1 MKNVNID
8 LLNESESG
16 ELTGGFSVVK
26 GEGVSETSF
35 SNGNCGTESGWF
47 NDNCGCKACGTTHQS
62 IKTHD

>member
-16 ELTGGFSVVK
+16 ELTGGFSVVE

-35 SNGNCGTESGWF
+35 SNGNC
-47 NDNCGCKACGTTHQS
+47 CKACGTTHQS

>member
-16 ELTGGFSVVK
+16 ELTGGFSVVE

-35 SNGNCGTESGWF
+35 LTEIVERNLDGLTIIVVVRLVEQHISL
-47 NDNCGCKACGTTHQS
+47 
-62 IKTHD
+62 

>member
-16 ELTGGFSVVK
+16 ELTGGFSVVE
-26 GEGVSETSF
+26 GESVSETSF

-47 NDNCGCKACGTTHQS
+47 NTNCGCKACGTTHQS